1 MKTSKRRSGRE
12 GQPNGKCKCRWGFQE
27 NGQWGK
33 VYKTC
38 GKPVDFHM
46 DGTRKVWHMTC
57 LKCRTEQAKHFGTT
71 LKTAKVTKT
80 ACLPGFKVTKTA
92 KVTKTVGKL
101 EALKVL
107 QAEMARLKDQL
118 SKLTGPT
125 FKGPVGVRT

>member
-80 ACLPGFKVTKTA
+80 
-92 KVTKTVGKL
+92 VGKL